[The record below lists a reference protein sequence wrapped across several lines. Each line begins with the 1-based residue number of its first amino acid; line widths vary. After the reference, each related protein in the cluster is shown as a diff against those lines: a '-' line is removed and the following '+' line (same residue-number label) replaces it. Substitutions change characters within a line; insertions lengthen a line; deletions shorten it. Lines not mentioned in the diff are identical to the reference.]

1 MATKITY
8 YPSLTIKENAQ
19 RNKCTEN
26 QIRYYIR
33 SNHIDR
39 QYEAKLR
46 VVGKIQ
52 KHMKR
57 NPTATMSELAK
68 ATKHSINTIKRY
80 WKVATGEEE
89 LSKIGEKIAKNGLRE
104 PNDFYATDPSC
115 VYDLLRVERFH
126 NNILEPFCG
135 IGSISDVLKEAC
147 YQVESYDIVDRG
159 YGKQGDFF
167 TTDFLPGVYDIISN
181 PPYSGDLTAIVSR
194 CFDLCRNKVALLMP
208 LRYLSGRDRFK
219 AIYSINPP
227 ARVHVYI
234 DRICIARNADF
245 FKYCDPG
252 ANKEI
257 YAWFVWDKGYKGETE
272 LKWIYNNRLSL

>member
-8 YPSLTIKENAQ
+8 YPSLSIKENAY

-46 VVGKIQ
+46 IVGNIQ
-52 KHMKR
+52 KHLKI
-57 NPTATMSELAK
+57 NPDATMTELSK
-68 ATKHSINTIKRY
+68 LTGHSINTIKRY
-80 WKVATGEEE
+80 GKVATGEEE

-147 YQVESYDIVDRG
+147 YQVESYDIIDRG
-159 YGKQGDFF
+159 YGTVGDFF
-167 TTDFLPGVYDIISN
+167 SVNFKEGQYDIISN
-181 PPYSGDLTAIVSR
+181 PPYNGDLVAIISR
-194 CFDLCRNKVALLMP
+194 CIHLCKSKLALIMP
-208 LRYLSGRDRFK
+208 LRYLSGRERYK
-219 AIYSINPP
+219 LIYSTYPP
-227 ARVHVYI
+227 LRIYVYME
-234 DRICIARNADF
+234 RICIAKNGDF
-245 FKYCDPG
+245 SRYNDPG

-257 YAWFVWDKGYKGETE
+257 YAWYIWQKGYTGTTE
-272 LKWIYNNRLSL
+272 LKWLHNVR